1 MVLLTASSTFQR
13 ITESKFLTPSNKD
26 GYLNTGM
33 SQRKQQKEIDKA
45 IANLMKYGEQAPWS
59 ERKEQFFS
67 EMLMGAADRVDVP
80 VDEFGQALEDSGYM
94 GMVFGYLFELFA
106 SSYWD
111 NDDFCMIENY
121 IKRRGWREA
130 PRAKRYLQ
138 ALAKSEVK
146 LWEITSVSPGHWVEI
161 RPVGSTVKTL
171 RVYEHAGSQGL
182 KRWDCIA
189 ARVILLDGK
198 YGFGG
203 GILPFSPDQ
212 AQEVPILLERARQ
225 NVIDTLKDVR
235 AEDTQCQ
242 WSDEDV
248 EEMAKAEA
256 NEQLPDL
263 LFSFWACQT
272 YLAITKPMP
281 TLLNRDGHQLHWSKI
296 KFPVNT
302 NDTEEIERRLHAASE
317 LDFNH
322 DSKEWIWL
330 KCDKDNIENA
340 GATVL
345 GHLSITDQHLVAT
358 VNSIER
364 AEEIKGFLS
373 ALLSELIGAPLSVH
387 ESFESMMEKYSTKG
401 LPSVETIDAPE
412 LITAALDR
420 HYQKILDEPIP
431 ALNNLTPRDCSQEK
445 DQHAILIQW
454 LKGLE
459 NNTAAVPH
467 MCHYDFKWI
476 WEELGL
482 ECIGVDE

>member
-1 MVLLTASSTFQR
+1 
-13 ITESKFLTPSNKD
+13 
-26 GYLNTGM
+26 M

-59 ERKEQFFS
+59 ERQEQFFS
-67 EMLMGAADRVDVP
+67 EMLMDAANRVDAP
-80 VDEFGQALEDSGYM
+80 IDEFGQVLEDSGYM

-111 NDDFCMIENY
+111 NDKFCMIEDY

-130 PRAKRYLQ
+130 ARGKRYLQ
-138 ALAKSEVK
+138 ALAKSEAK
-146 LWEITSVSPGHWVEI
+146 LWEIIAVNPGHWVEI
-161 RPVGSTVKTL
+161 RPVGSASKAI
-171 RVYEHAGSQGL
+171 RVYERSGSQNL
-182 KRWDCIA
+182 KRRDCIA
-189 ARVILLDGK
+189 ARVISLDGK

-212 AQEVPILLERARQ
+212 AQEVPALLERACQ
-225 NVIDTLKDVR
+225 SVIDTLKEVR
-235 AEDTQCQ
+235 AEDAQCQ
-242 WSDEDV
+242 WSDEDI
-248 EEMAKAEA
+248 EEMATAEA
-256 NEQLPDL
+256 NDQLPDL

-281 TLLNRDGHQLHWSKI
+281 TLLNRDGHKLHWSKI

-302 NDTEEIERRLHAASE
+302 SDIEEIEKRLHAASQ
-317 LDFNH
+317 LDFNN

-330 KCDKDNIENA
+330 NCDKNNIKNA

-345 GHLSITDQHLVAT
+345 GHLSIMGQDLVAT

-364 AEEIKGFLS
+364 SEEIKDFLS
-373 ALLSELIGAPLSVH
+373 ALLSGLIGTPLSVH
-387 ESFESMMEKYSTKG
+387 ENFESMMEKYSTQG
-401 LPSVETIDAPE
+401 LPPAETIDAPE
-412 LITAALDR
+412 LIAASLDQ
-420 HYQKILDEPIP
+420 HYRKILDEPIP
-431 ALNNLTPRDCSQEK
+431 ALNNRTPRDCSQEK

-459 NNTAAVPH
+459 SNTAAVPH
-467 MCHYDFKWI
+467 MSHYDFKWM

-482 ECIGVDE
+482 ECISVDE